1 MLGYSASVLDDTDS
15 SNIPYAVT
23 VTFLDHRLASWE
35 GGGAPFLQ
43 ERGGNVWS
51 HGPEEDL
58 SGSREAEVVGIF
70 RQK

>member
-35 GGGAPFLQ
+35 GGRSSLQ
-43 ERGGNVWS
+43 ERGGNAWS